1 MVNPDTAL
9 PRTAQWL
16 VLWAGSLLLFVG
28 LQWFH
33 LPAALLLA
41 CMLVG
46 ITASLRGFTVRVP
59 PSFVYP
65 AQGLIGCLMAQSLQ
79 PALLLRVLHDWPLF
93 LGFTVLVMA
102 ASMGL
107 GWWLSRHK
115 LLPGTTAIWGLAPGA
130 ASAMVLMSEAY
141 GADPRLVAFMQYT
154 RVIIVTAVAA
164 LVARMWL
171 GPDSS
176 PGLGGDVWTPTNN
189 YNVVCTLGLVLL
201 GMLSTRLTHAPA
213 GAMLLPLVLGVVLQS
228 QGALQIELPLPLLM
242 GAYACIGWTIG
253 LRYTRATLSHA
264 RRALPRVLVSIAVLI
279 IFGMSLA
286 AVLALLGGFDPLSAY
301 LATSPG
307 GADSVAIIATHALA
321 VDVGFVMAMQV
332 ARFIL
337 VLLTG
342 PRISRWVAQWAQ
354 TYHGPIETNVSTSDV
369 QATSE
374 PGPRANKT
382 RPARRR

>member
-1 MVNPDTAL
+1 MAEPESGL
-9 PRTAQWL
+9 PHAAQWL
-16 VLWAGSLLLFVG
+16 GLLAGSLLLFG
-28 LQWFH
+28 LLQWAH

-41 CMLVG
+41 SMVVG
-46 ITASLRGFTVRVP
+46 IVASLRGFAVRVP
-59 PSFVYP
+59 QSFLFP

-115 LLPGTTAIWGLAPGA
+115 VLPGTTAIWGLAPGA
-130 ASAMVLMSEAY
+130 ASAMVLMCEAY

-164 LVARMWL
+164 LVARLWL
-171 GPDSS
+171 GPGSNASLDV
-176 PGLGGDVWTPTNN
+176 DVWAVQDP

-201 GMLSTRLTHAPA
+201 GMLSTRLTRAPS
-213 GAMLLPLVLGVVLQS
+213 GAMLLPLVLGVFLQS
-228 QGALQIELPLPLLM
+228 HGVLQIELPPLLLM
-242 GAYACIGWTIG
+242 CAYACIGWTIG
-253 LRYTRATLSHA
+253 LRYTRATLAHA

-279 IFGMSLA
+279 GFGMSLA
-286 AVLALLGGFDPLSAY
+286 AALALLGGFDPLTAY

-307 GADSVAIIATHALA
+307 GADSVAIIATHAVA

-342 PRISRWVAQWAQ
+342 PRLSRWVAQKAQ
-354 TYHGPIETNVSTSDV
+354 YRHG
-369 QATSE
+369 
-374 PGPRANKT
+374 
-382 RPARRR
+382 

>member
-1 MVNPDTAL
+1 MAEPDSGL
-9 PRTAQWL
+9 PRAAQWL
-16 VLWAGSLLLFVG
+16 ALLVGSLLLFGV
-28 LQWFH
+28 LQLAH

-46 ITASLRGFTVRVP
+46 IAASLRGFAVRVP
-59 PSFVYP
+59 QSFLYP

-93 LGFTVLVMA
+93 LGFTFLVMA

-115 LLPGTTAIWGLAPGA
+115 VLPGTTAIWGLAPGA

-164 LVARMWL
+164 LVARLWL
-171 GPDSS
+171 GPGSS
-176 PGLGGDVWTPTNN
+176 AGLDADVWALNDY
-189 YNVVCTLGLVLL
+189 YNVACTLGLVLL
-201 GMLSTRLTHAPA
+201 GMLSTRLTRAPA
-213 GAMLLPLVLGVVLQS
+213 GAMLLPLVLGVFLQS
-228 QGALQIELPLPLLM
+228 QGVLQIELPPLLLM
-242 GAYACIGWTIG
+242 CAYACIGWTIG
-253 LRYTRATLSHA
+253 LRYTRATLVHA

-279 IFGMSLA
+279 VFGMSLA
-286 AVLALLGGFDPLSAY
+286 AALALLGGFDPLTAY

-337 VLLTG
+337 VLLAG
-342 PRISRWVAQWAQ
+342 PRISRWVAQRAQ
-354 TYHGPIETNVSTSDV
+354 ARHG
-369 QATSE
+369 
-374 PGPRANKT
+374 
-382 RPARRR
+382 

>member
-1 MVNPDTAL
+1 MAEPDSRL
-9 PRTAQWL
+9 PRAAQWL
-16 VLWAGSLLLFVG
+16 ALLAISLLLFGV
-28 LQWFH
+28 LQLAH

-46 ITASLRGFTVRVP
+46 IAASLRGFTVRVP
-59 PSFVYP
+59 QSFLYP

-93 LGFTVLVMA
+93 LGFTLLVMA

-115 LLPGTTAIWGLAPGA
+115 VLPGTTAIWGLAPGA

-164 LVARMWL
+164 LVARLWL
-171 GPDSS
+171 GPGNSA
-176 PGLGGDVWTPTNN
+176 GLDTSVWAVQDK
-189 YNVVCTLGLVLL
+189 YNVACTLGLVLL
-201 GMLSTRLTHAPA
+201 GMLSTRLTRAPA
-213 GAMLLPLVLGVVLQS
+213 GAMLLPLVLGVFLQS
-228 QGALQIELPLPLLM
+228 QGILQIELPPFLLM
-242 GAYACIGWTIG
+242 CAYACIGWTIG
-253 LRYTRATLSHA
+253 LRYTRATLVHA

-279 IFGMSLA
+279 VFGMSLA
-286 AVLALLGGFDPLSAY
+286 AALALLGGFDPLTAY

-332 ARFIL
+332 ARFML

-342 PRISRWVAQWAQ
+342 PRVSRWVAQRAQ
-354 TYHGPIETNVSTSDV
+354 ARHG
-369 QATSE
+369 
-374 PGPRANKT
+374 
-382 RPARRR
+382 

>member
-1 MVNPDTAL
+1 MAEPESGL
-9 PRTAQWL
+9 PRATQWL
-16 VLWAGSLLLFVG
+16 GLLAGSLLLFG
-28 LQWFH
+28 LLQWAH

-41 CMLVG
+41 SMVVG
-46 ITASLRGFTVRVP
+46 IAASLRGFAVRVP
-59 PSFVYP
+59 QSFLFP

-115 LLPGTTAIWGLAPGA
+115 VLPGTTAIWGLAPGA
-130 ASAMVLMSEAY
+130 ASAMVLMCEAY

-164 LVARMWL
+164 LVARLWL
-171 GPDSS
+171 GPGSNASLDV
-176 PGLGGDVWTPTNN
+176 DVWAVQDP
-189 YNVVCTLGLVLL
+189 YNVAYTLGLVLL
-201 GMLSTRLTHAPA
+201 GMLSTRLTRAPS
-213 GAMLLPLVLGVVLQS
+213 GAMLLPLVAGVFLQS
-228 QGALQIELPLPLLM
+228 QGVLQIELPPLLLM
-242 GAYACIGWTIG
+242 CAYACIGWTIG
-253 LRYTRATLSHA
+253 LRYTRATLAHA

-279 IFGMSLA
+279 GFGMSLA
-286 AVLALLGGFDPLSAY
+286 AALALLGGFDPLTAY

-307 GADSVAIIATHALA
+307 GADSVAIIATHAVA

-342 PRISRWVAQWAQ
+342 PRLSRWVAQKAQ
-354 TYHGPIETNVSTSDV
+354 YRHG
-369 QATSE
+369 
-374 PGPRANKT
+374 
-382 RPARRR
+382 

>member
-1 MVNPDTAL
+1 MAEPSSGL
-9 PRTAQWL
+9 PRAVQWL
-16 VLWAGSLLLFVG
+16 TLLVGSLLLFG
-28 LQWFH
+28 LLHLAH

-41 CMLVG
+41 SMLVG
-46 ITASLRGFTVRVP
+46 IVASLRGFAVRVP
-59 PSFVYP
+59 QSFLFP

-93 LGFTVLVMA
+93 LGFTILVMA

-115 LLPGTTAIWGLAPGA
+115 VLPGTTAIWGLAPGA
-130 ASAMVLMSEAY
+130 ASAMVLMCEAY

-164 LVARMWL
+164 LVARLWL
-171 GPDSS
+171 GPGSNASLDA
-176 PGLGGDVWTPTNN
+176 DVWAVQDP
-189 YNVVCTLGLVLL
+189 YNVACTLGLVLL
-201 GMLSTRLTHAPA
+201 GMLSTRLTRAPS
-213 GAMLLPLVLGVVLQS
+213 GAMLLPLVLGVFLQS
-228 QGALQIELPLPLLM
+228 QGVLRIELPPPLLLC
-242 GAYACIGWTIG
+242 AYACIGWTIG
-253 LRYTRATLSHA
+253 LRYTRATLAHA
-264 RRALPRVLVSIAVLI
+264 QRALPRVLVSIAVLI

-286 AVLALLGGFDPLSAY
+286 VALALLGGFDPLSAY

-307 GADSVAIIATHALA
+307 GADSVAIIATHAVN

-342 PRISRWVAQWAQ
+342 PRVSRWVAQR
-354 TYHGPIETNVSTSDV
+354 TPSCS
-369 QATSE
+369 
-374 PGPRANKT
+374 
-382 RPARRR
+382 

>member
-1 MVNPDTAL
+1 MAEPYSGL
-9 PRTAQWL
+9 PRAAQWL
-16 VLWAGSLLLFVG
+16 ALLVGSLLLFGV
-28 LQWFH
+28 LQLAH

-46 ITASLRGFTVRVP
+46 IAASLRGFAVRVP
-59 PSFVYP
+59 QSFLYP

-93 LGFTVLVMA
+93 LGFTLSVMA

-115 LLPGTTAIWGLAPGA
+115 VLPGTTAIWGLAPGA

-164 LVARMWL
+164 LVARLWL
-171 GPDSS
+171 GPGSS
-176 PGLGGDVWTPTNN
+176 ASLDTDVWALQDI
-189 YNVVCTLGLVLL
+189 YNVACTLGLVVL
-201 GMLSTRLTHAPA
+201 GMLSTRLTRAPA
-213 GAMLLPLVLGVVLQS
+213 GAMLLPLVLGVLLQS
-228 QGALQIELPLPLLM
+228 QGVLQIELPPLLLM
-242 GAYACIGWTIG
+242 CAYACIGWTIG
-253 LRYTRATLSHA
+253 LRYTRATLVHA

-279 IFGMSLA
+279 VFGMSLA
-286 AVLALLGGFDPLSAY
+286 AALALLGGFDPLTAY

-337 VLLTG
+337 VLLAG
-342 PRISRWVAQWAQ
+342 PRISRWVAQRAQ
-354 TYHGPIETNVSTSDV
+354 ARHG
-369 QATSE
+369 
-374 PGPRANKT
+374 
-382 RPARRR
+382 

>member
-1 MVNPDTAL
+1 MAEPGSSV
-9 PRTAQWL
+9 PRAVQWL
-16 VLWAGSLLLFVG
+16 TLLAGSLLLFG
-28 LQWFH
+28 LLQWAH

-41 CMLVG
+41 SMVVG
-46 ITASLRGFTVRVP
+46 IAASLRGFAVRVP
-59 PSFVYP
+59 QSFLFP

-115 LLPGTTAIWGLAPGA
+115 VLPGTTAIWGLAPGA
-130 ASAMVLMSEAY
+130 ASAMVLMCEAY

-164 LVARMWL
+164 LVARLWL
-171 GPDSS
+171 GPGSNASLDV
-176 PGLGGDVWTPTNN
+176 DVWAVQDP
-189 YNVVCTLGLVLL
+189 YNVAYTLGLVLL
-201 GMLSTRLTHAPA
+201 GMLSTRLTRAPS
-213 GAMLLPLVLGVVLQS
+213 GAMLLPLVLGVFLQS
-228 QGALQIELPLPLLM
+228 QGVLQVELPPLLLM
-242 GAYACIGWTIG
+242 CAYACIGWTIG
-253 LRYTRATLSHA
+253 LRYTRATLAHA
-264 RRALPRVLVSIAVLI
+264 RRALPRVLVSIVVLI
-279 IFGMSLA
+279 GFGMSLA
-286 AVLALLGGFDPLSAY
+286 AALALLGGFDPLTAY

-307 GADSVAIIATHALA
+307 GADSVAIIATHAVA

-342 PRISRWVAQWAQ
+342 PRLSRWVAQKAQ
-354 TYHGPIETNVSTSDV
+354 YRHG
-369 QATSE
+369 
-374 PGPRANKT
+374 
-382 RPARRR
+382 

>member
-1 MVNPDTAL
+1 MVEPDSGL
-9 PRTAQWL
+9 PRAVQWL
-16 VLWAGSLLLFVG
+16 ALLAGSLLLFGV
-28 LQWFH
+28 LQLAH

-46 ITASLRGFTVRVP
+46 IAASLRGFTVRVP
-59 PSFVYP
+59 QSFLFP

-93 LGFTVLVMA
+93 LGFTTLVMA

-115 LLPGTTAIWGLAPGA
+115 VLPGTTAIWGLAPGA
-130 ASAMVLMSEAY
+130 ASAMVLMCEAY

-164 LVARMWL
+164 LVARLWL
-171 GPDSS
+171 GPGSNASLDV
-176 PGLGGDVWTPTNN
+176 DVWAVQDP
-189 YNVVCTLGLVLL
+189 YNVACTLGLVLL
-201 GMLSTRLTHAPA
+201 GMLSTRLTRAPS
-213 GAMLLPLVLGVVLQS
+213 GAMLLPLVAGVFLQS
-228 QGALQIELPLPLLM
+228 QGVLQIELPPLLLM
-242 GAYACIGWTIG
+242 CAYACIGWTIG
-253 LRYTRATLSHA
+253 LRYTRATLAHA

-279 IFGMSLA
+279 GFGMSLA
-286 AVLALLGGFDPLSAY
+286 AALALLGGFDPLTAY

-342 PRISRWVAQWAQ
+342 PRLSRWVAQRAQ
-354 TYHGPIETNVSTSDV
+354 YRHG
-369 QATSE
+369 
-374 PGPRANKT
+374 
-382 RPARRR
+382 

>member
-1 MVNPDTAL
+1 MAEQDSSL
-9 PRTAQWL
+9 PRAAQWL
-16 VLWAGSLLLFVG
+16 TLLAGSVLLFGV
-28 LQWFH
+28 LQLAH

-46 ITASLRGFTVRVP
+46 IAASLRGFAVRVP
-59 PSFVYP
+59 QSFLFP

-93 LGFTVLVMA
+93 LGFTFLVMA

-115 LLPGTTAIWGLAPGA
+115 VLPGTTAIWGLAPGA

-164 LVARMWL
+164 LVARLWL
-171 GPDSS
+171 GPGSS
-176 PGLGGDVWTPTNN
+176 ASLDNDVWALRDN
-189 YNVVCTLGLVLL
+189 YNVACTLGLVLL
-201 GMLSTRLTHAPA
+201 GMLSTRLTRAPA
-213 GAMLLPLVLGVVLQS
+213 GAMLLPLVLGVFLQS
-228 QGALQIELPLPLLM
+228 QDVLQIELPPLLLM
-242 GAYACIGWTIG
+242 CAYACIGWTIG
-253 LRYTRATLSHA
+253 LRYTRATLVHA

-279 IFGMSLA
+279 VFGMSLA
-286 AVLALLGGFDPLSAY
+286 AALALLGGFDPLTAY

-337 VLLTG
+337 VLLAG
-342 PRISRWVAQWAQ
+342 PRVSRWVAQRAQ
-354 TYHGPIETNVSTSDV
+354 ARHG
-369 QATSE
+369 
-374 PGPRANKT
+374 
-382 RPARRR
+382 

>member
-1 MVNPDTAL
+1 MAEPDSSL
-9 PRTAQWL
+9 PRAAQWL
-16 VLWAGSLLLFVG
+16 GLLVCSLLLFG
-28 LQWFH
+28 ILQLGH

-46 ITASLRGFTVRVP
+46 IAASLQGFAVRVP
-59 PSFVYP
+59 QSFLFP

-93 LGFTVLVMA
+93 LGFTFLVMA

-115 LLPGTTAIWGLAPGA
+115 VLPGTTAIWGLAPGA

-164 LVARMWL
+164 LVARLWL
-171 GPDSS
+171 GPGSS
-176 PGLGGDVWTPTNN
+176 ASLDNDVWALRDN
-189 YNVVCTLGLVLL
+189 YNVACTLGLVLL
-201 GMLSTRLTHAPA
+201 GMLSTRLTRAPA
-213 GAMLLPLVLGVVLQS
+213 GAMLLPLVLGVFLQS
-228 QGALQIELPLPLLM
+228 QGVLQIELPPLLLM
-242 GAYACIGWTIG
+242 CAYACIGWTIG
-253 LRYTRATLSHA
+253 LRYTRATLVHA

-279 IFGMSLA
+279 VFGMSLA
-286 AVLALLGGFDPLSAY
+286 AALALLGGFDPLTAY

-337 VLLTG
+337 VLLAG
-342 PRISRWVAQWAQ
+342 PRVSRWVAQRAQ
-354 TYHGPIETNVSTSDV
+354 ARHG
-369 QATSE
+369 
-374 PGPRANKT
+374 
-382 RPARRR
+382 

>member
-1 MVNPDTAL
+1 MAEPYSGL
-9 PRTAQWL
+9 PRAAQWL
-16 VLWAGSLLLFVG
+16 ALLVGSLLLFGV
-28 LQWFH
+28 LQLAH

-46 ITASLRGFTVRVP
+46 IAASLQGFAVRVP
-59 PSFVYP
+59 QSFLFP

-93 LGFTVLVMA
+93 LGFTFLVMA

-115 LLPGTTAIWGLAPGA
+115 VLPGTTAIWGLAPGA

-164 LVARMWL
+164 LVARLWL
-171 GPDSS
+171 GPGSS
-176 PGLGGDVWTPTNN
+176 ASLDNDVWALRDN
-189 YNVVCTLGLVLL
+189 YNVACTLGLVLL
-201 GMLSTRLTHAPA
+201 GMLSTRLTRAPA
-213 GAMLLPLVLGVVLQS
+213 GAMLLPLVLGVFLQS
-228 QGALQIELPLPLLM
+228 QGVLQIELPPLLLM
-242 GAYACIGWTIG
+242 CAYACIGWTIG
-253 LRYTRATLSHA
+253 LRYTRATLVHA

-279 IFGMSLA
+279 VFGMSLA
-286 AVLALLGGFDPLSAY
+286 AALALLGGFDPLTAY

-337 VLLTG
+337 VLLAG
-342 PRISRWVAQWAQ
+342 PRVSRWVAQRAQ
-354 TYHGPIETNVSTSDV
+354 ARHG
-369 QATSE
+369 
-374 PGPRANKT
+374 
-382 RPARRR
+382 

>member
-1 MVNPDTAL
+1 MAEPESGL
-9 PRTAQWL
+9 PRAAQWL
-16 VLWAGSLLLFVG
+16 ALLAGSLLLFG
-28 LQWFH
+28 LLQWAH

-41 CMLVG
+41 CMVVG
-46 ITASLRGFTVRVP
+46 IAASLRGFAVRVP
-59 PSFVYP
+59 QSFLFP

-93 LGFTVLVMA
+93 LGFTILVMA

-130 ASAMVLMSEAY
+130 ASAMVLMCEAY

-164 LVARMWL
+164 LVARLWL
-171 GPDSS
+171 GPGSNAS
-176 PGLGGDVWTPTNN
+176 LDVDGWAVQDP
-189 YNVVCTLGLVLL
+189 YNVACTLGLVLL
-201 GMLSTRLTHAPA
+201 GMLSTRLTRAPS
-213 GAMLLPLVLGVVLQS
+213 GAMLLPLVAGVFLQS
-228 QGALQIELPLPLLM
+228 QGVLQIELPPLLLM
-242 GAYACIGWTIG
+242 CAYACIGWTIG
-253 LRYTRATLSHA
+253 LRYTRATLAHA

-279 IFGMSLA
+279 GFGMSLA
-286 AVLALLGGFDPLSAY
+286 AALALLGGFDPLTAY

-342 PRISRWVAQWAQ
+342 PRLSRWVAQRAQ
-354 TYHGPIETNVSTSDV
+354 YRHG
-369 QATSE
+369 
-374 PGPRANKT
+374 
-382 RPARRR
+382 

>member
-1 MVNPDTAL
+1 MAEPDSGL
-9 PRTAQWL
+9 PRAAQWL
-16 VLWAGSLLLFVG
+16 ALLAGSLLLFGV
-28 LQWFH
+28 LQLAH

-46 ITASLRGFTVRVP
+46 IAASLRGFAVRVP
-59 PSFVYP
+59 QSFLFP

-93 LGFTVLVMA
+93 LGFTILVMA

-115 LLPGTTAIWGLAPGA
+115 VLPGTTAIWGLAPGA
-130 ASAMVLMSEAY
+130 ASAMVLICEDY

-164 LVARMWL
+164 LVARLWL
-171 GPDSS
+171 GPGSS
-176 PGLGGDVWTPTNN
+176 ARLDGDVWALQDN
-189 YNVVCTLGLVLL
+189 YNVACTLGLVLL
-201 GMLSTRLTHAPA
+201 GMLSTRLTRAPS
-213 GAMLLPLVLGVVLQS
+213 GAMLLPLVLGVFLQS
-228 QGALQIELPLPLLM
+228 QGVLQIELPPLLLLC
-242 GAYACIGWTIG
+242 AYACIGWTIG
-253 LRYTRATLSHA
+253 LRYTRTTLAHA
-264 RRALPRVLVSIAVLI
+264 RRALPRVLVSIVVLI

-286 AVLALLGGFDPLSAY
+286 VALALLGGFDPLSAY

-307 GADSVAIIATHALA
+307 GADSVAIIATHAVA

-342 PRISRWVAQWAQ
+342 PRLSRWVAQRARDR
-354 TYHGPIETNVSTSDV
+354 HG
-369 QATSE
+369 
-374 PGPRANKT
+374 
-382 RPARRR
+382 

>member
-1 MVNPDTAL
+1 MAEPDSGL

-16 VLWAGSLLLFVG
+16 ALLVGSLLLFGV
-28 LQWFH
+28 LHLAH

-46 ITASLRGFTVRVP
+46 IAASLRGFAVRVP
-59 PSFVYP
+59 QSYLYP

-93 LGFTVLVMA
+93 LGFTFLVMA

-115 LLPGTTAIWGLAPGA
+115 VLPGTTAIWGLAPGA

-164 LVARMWL
+164 LVARLWL
-171 GPDSS
+171 GPERSA
-176 PGLGGDVWTPTNN
+176 GLDINVWALQDK
-189 YNVVCTLGLVLL
+189 YNVACTLGLVLL
-201 GMLSTRLTHAPA
+201 GMLSTRLTRAPA
-213 GAMLLPLVLGVVLQS
+213 GAMLLPLVLGVFLQS
-228 QGALQIELPLPLLM
+228 QGVLQIELPLLLLM
-242 GAYACIGWTIG
+242 CAYACIGWTIG
-253 LRYTRATLSHA
+253 LRYTRATLLHA

-279 IFGMSLA
+279 VFGMSLA
-286 AVLALLGGFDPLSAY
+286 AALALLGGFDPLTAY

-332 ARFIL
+332 ARFML

-342 PRISRWVAQWAQ
+342 PRLSRWVAQRAQ
-354 TYHGPIETNVSTSDV
+354 TWHG
-369 QATSE
+369 
-374 PGPRANKT
+374 
-382 RPARRR
+382 

>member
-1 MVNPDTAL
+1 MAEPDSRL
-9 PRTAQWL
+9 PRAAQWL
-16 VLWAGSLLLFVG
+16 ALLAISLLLFGV
-28 LQWFH
+28 LQLAH

-46 ITASLRGFTVRVP
+46 IAASLRGFTVRVP
-59 PSFVYP
+59 QSFLYP

-93 LGFTVLVMA
+93 LGFTLLVMA

-115 LLPGTTAIWGLAPGA
+115 VLPGTTAIWGLAPGA

-164 LVARMWL
+164 LVARLWL
-171 GPDSS
+171 GPGNSA
-176 PGLGGDVWTPTNN
+176 GLDTSVWAVQDK
-189 YNVVCTLGLVLL
+189 YNVACTLGLVLL
-201 GMLSTRLTHAPA
+201 GMRSTRLTRAPA
-213 GAMLLPLVLGVVLQS
+213 GAMLLPLVLGVFLQS
-228 QGALQIELPLPLLM
+228 QSVLQIELPPVLLM
-242 GAYACIGWTIG
+242 CAYACIGWTIG
-253 LRYTRATLSHA
+253 LRYTRATLVHA

-279 IFGMSLA
+279 VFGMSLA
-286 AVLALLGGFDPLSAY
+286 AALALLGGFDPLTAY

-332 ARFIL
+332 ARFML

-342 PRISRWVAQWAQ
+342 PRVSRWVAQRAQ
-354 TYHGPIETNVSTSDV
+354 ARHG
-369 QATSE
+369 
-374 PGPRANKT
+374 
-382 RPARRR
+382 